1 MQKSG
6 GAVIPMK
13 NSEITYLFGKEEV
26 SAIPPPRI
34 TYEDQCIEF
43 LDCLSKAIRSDGEAK
58 RYPELLT
65 FAFWIRRAG
74 ISKLGEAYAKR
85 QGGIKRIGKGLVF
98 HIAPSNVPVNFA
110 YTLVFGMLA
119 GNANVVKVS
128 SKRFR
133 QVDILCRLM
142 SHLTEQEE
150 FQWVERQNA
159 VVMYDRSGDATD
171 YFSGICDARVIWGG
185 DATIA
190 QVRKSPLQPRST
202 EVTFADRY
210 SFAILSAEAINRAS
224 EEEIKQ
230 LARRFYND
238 TYLMDQNA
246 CSSPHLVCWMGK
258 EDGCETAGRRFWREV
273 FAVCA
278 ESYELADVKV
288 SEKYALLCKI
298 EDEFED
304 IKVTRYKNALYVVRL
319 ELLPN
324 EITELRGKFGLFF
337 ECRLDSLEEII
348 ERAGKKV
355 QTCAVYGIETS
366 EIADCVCSMHAKGID
381 RIVPIGGTLDI
392 GVFWDGYDVISEL
405 SRCIIFE

>member
-1 MQKSG
+1 M
-6 GAVIPMK
+6 
-13 NSEITYLFGKEEV
+13 
-26 SAIPPPRI
+26 
-34 TYEDQCIEF
+34 
-43 LDCLSKAIRSDGEAK
+43 SKAIRSDGDAK

-74 ISKLGEAYAKR
+74 ISKLAEAYAKR

-210 SFAILSAEAINRAS
+210 SFAILSAEAVNRAS

-288 SEKYALLCKI
+288 SEKYALLCKMA
-298 EDEFED
+298 DEFED
-304 IKVTRYKNALYVVRL
+304 IKVTRYENALYVVRL

-324 EITELRGKFGLFF
+324 EITELRGKFGLFY
-337 ECRLDSLEEII
+337 ECRLNSLEEII